1 MTDAT
6 TLPPE
11 DDNENENVGN
21 LGNETPETPAVP
33 AAKPKAAPKPAK
45 APAAPKAAPKSAD
58 KPVEVILAAKR
69 VKIILEENDNIPP
82 TGLFV
87 GVNGRSF
94 LIRAGEEVEVPVE
107 VVEVLN
113 DAVEDVPRTDGNNNV
128 LDYRKKMRFPY
139 RLIGK

>member
-6 TLPPE
+6 ILPPE
-11 DDNENENVGN
+11 DDNETVGN
-21 LGNETPETPAVP
+21 LGNEV
-33 AAKPKAAPKPAK
+33 AAPAPKPVKPAK
-45 APAAPKAAPKSAD
+45 AAKAKEAT
-58 KPVEVILAAKR
+58 VTEVIPAAKR

-82 TGLFV
+82 TGLFI
-87 GVNGRSF
+87 GINGRSF
-94 LIRAGEEVEVPVE
+94 LLRAGEEVEVPVE

>member
-6 TLPPE
+6 ILPPE
-11 DDNENENVGN
+11 DDNESTGN
-21 LGNETPETPAVP
+21 LGAPAPAVAPAP
-33 AAKPKAAPKPAK
+33 AAKPKAAGKSKVAV
-45 APAAPKAAPKSAD
+45 AAVSGEVIPAAA
-58 KPVEVILAAKR
+58 R

-87 GVNGRSF
+87 GINNKSY

>member
-11 DDNENENVGN
+11 DDDEVVGN
-21 LGNETPETPAVP
+21 LDNEVAAPA
-33 AAKPKAAPKPAK
+33 PKAAKPAK
-45 APAAPKAAPKSAD
+45 AARAKEAAAT
-58 KPVEVILAAKR
+58 EVIPAAKR

-82 TGLFV
+82 TGLFI
-87 GVNGRSF
+87 GINGRSF
-94 LIRAGEEVEVPVE
+94 LLRAGEEVEVPVE

-139 RLIGK
+139 RLTGK

>member
-6 TLPPE
+6 ILPPE
-11 DDNENENVGN
+11 DDNETVGN
-21 LGNETPETPAVP
+21 LGNEV
-33 AAKPKAAPKPAK
+33 AAPAPKPAK
-45 APAAPKAAPKSAD
+45 PAKAANTAKTKKAT
-58 KPVEVILAAKR
+58 VTEVIPAAKR

-82 TGLFV
+82 TGLFI
-87 GVNGRSF
+87 GINGRSF
-94 LIRAGEEVEVPVE
+94 LLRAGEEVEVPVE

-139 RLIGK
+139 RLTGK

>member
-6 TLPPE
+6 ILPPE
-11 DDNENENVGN
+11 DDNETVGN
-21 LGNETPETPAVP
+21 LGNE
-33 AAKPKAAPKPAK
+33 AAAPAPKPAK
-45 APAAPKAAPKSAD
+45 PAKAAKA
-58 KPVEVILAAKR
+58 KEATVTEVIPAAKR

-82 TGLFV
+82 TGLFI
-87 GVNGRSF
+87 GINGRSF
-94 LIRAGEEVEVPVE
+94 LLRAGEEVEVPVE

-139 RLIGK
+139 RLAGK

>member
-11 DDNENENVGN
+11 DDDEVAGN
-21 LGNETPETPAVP
+21 LDNEASASAPKA
-33 AAKPKAAPKPAK
+33 PKAAKPAK
-45 APAAPKAAPKSAD
+45 AVKAKEAA
-58 KPVEVILAAKR
+58 VTEVIPAAKR

-82 TGLFV
+82 TGLFI

-94 LIRAGEEVEVPVE
+94 LLRAGEEVEVPVE
-107 VVEVLN
+107 VIEVLN

-139 RLIGK
+139 RLTGK

>member
-11 DDNENENVGN
+11 DDNEAVGN
-21 LGNETPETPAVP
+21 LGNETPEV
-33 AAKPKAAPKPAK
+33 
-45 APAAPKAAPKSAD
+45 PAAPKAAKAAKASKAAKGD
-58 KPVEVILAAKR
+58 AKPVEVIPAAER

-82 TGLFV
+82 TGLFI

-94 LIRAGEEVEVPVE
+94 LLRAGEEVEVPVE

-113 DAVEDVPRTDGNNNV
+113 DAVEDVPRTDGNHNV

-139 RLIGK
+139 RLTGK

>member
-6 TLPPE
+6 ILPPE
-11 DDNENENVGN
+11 DDNETVGN
-21 LGNETPETPAVP
+21 LGNEV
-33 AAKPKAAPKPAK
+33 AAPAPKPAK
-45 APAAPKAAPKSAD
+45 PAKAVKAKEAA
-58 KPVEVILAAKR
+58 VTEVIPAAKR

-82 TGLFV
+82 TGLFI
-87 GVNGRSF
+87 GINGRSF
-94 LIRAGEEVEVPVE
+94 LLRAGEEVEVPVE

>member
-6 TLPPE
+6 ILPPE
-11 DDNENENVGN
+11 DDNETVGN
-21 LGNETPETPAVP
+21 LGNEV
-33 AAKPKAAPKPAK
+33 AAPAPKPVKPVKPVKPAK
-45 APAAPKAAPKSAD
+45 AAKAKEAT
-58 KPVEVILAAKR
+58 VTEVIPAAKR

-82 TGLFV
+82 TGLFI
-87 GVNGRSF
+87 GINGRSF
-94 LIRAGEEVEVPVE
+94 LLRAGEEVEVPVE

-139 RLIGK
+139 RLTGK

>member
-6 TLPPE
+6 ILPPE
-11 DDNENENVGN
+11 DDNETVGN
-21 LGNETPETPAVP
+21 LGNEAAVP
-33 AAKPKAAPKPAK
+33 ASKPVNSAKAANTAK
-45 APAAPKAAPKSAD
+45 TKKAT
-58 KPVEVILAAKR
+58 VTEVIPAAKR

-82 TGLFV
+82 TGLFI
-87 GVNGRSF
+87 GINGRSF
-94 LIRAGEEVEVPVE
+94 LLRAGEEVEVPVE

-139 RLIGK
+139 RLTGK

>member
-11 DDNENENVGN
+11 DDDEAVGN
-21 LGNETPETPAVP
+21 LGNEVAAPA
-33 AAKPKAAPKPAK
+33 PKAAKPAK
-45 APAAPKAAPKSAD
+45 AVKAKEAA
-58 KPVEVILAAKR
+58 VTEVIPAAKR

-82 TGLFV
+82 TGLFI
-87 GVNGRSF
+87 GINGRSF
-94 LIRAGEEVEVPVE
+94 LLRAGEEVEVPVE
-107 VVEVLN
+107 VIEVLN

-139 RLIGK
+139 RLTGK

>member
-6 TLPPE
+6 ILPPE
-11 DDNENENVGN
+11 DDNETVGN
-21 LGNETPETPAVP
+21 LGNEV
-33 AAKPKAAPKPAK
+33 AAPAPKPVKPAK
-45 APAAPKAAPKSAD
+45 AAKAKEAT
-58 KPVEVILAAKR
+58 VTEVIPAAKR

-82 TGLFV
+82 TGLFI
-87 GVNGRSF
+87 GINGRSF
-94 LIRAGEEVEVPVE
+94 LLRAGEEVEVPAE

-139 RLIGK
+139 RLTGK